1 MVTVAEAKANLMRQ
15 LAELQKRKD
24 TDEIKRG
31 RQPGV
36 LTSVKVVA
44 NSLYSKVFSSTEK
57 IAMIKKGL
65 AESARYH
72 ELFYLRDQVYQEY
85 VDFWNANK
93 STLETLFASLVTIQ
107 DEEQLQKE
115 VTRFETEVIPNDPI
129 ISELH
134 RLQARINELSSEI
147 EEISKARAE
156 KRKQ

>member
-1 MVTVAEAKANLMRQ
+1 MVTVAEAKANLMKQ
-15 LAELQKRKD
+15 LAELEKRKD
-24 TDEIKRG
+24 SDEIRRG

-57 IAMIKKGL
+57 ISMIKKGL
-65 AESARYH
+65 SESARYH

-93 STLETLFASLVTIQ
+93 STLESLFAPLVTIQ

-115 VTRFETEVIPNDPI
+115 VARFETEVIPNDPI

-134 RLQARINELSSEI
+134 KLQARITELSTEI
-147 EEISKARAE
+147 EQISKIRAE